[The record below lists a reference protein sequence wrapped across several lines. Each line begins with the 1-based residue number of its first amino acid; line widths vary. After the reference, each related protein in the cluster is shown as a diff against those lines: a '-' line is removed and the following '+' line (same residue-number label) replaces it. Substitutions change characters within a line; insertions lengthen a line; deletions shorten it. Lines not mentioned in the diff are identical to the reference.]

1 MFTMIAVLPDTVAFT
16 AEGKLVRKA
25 TGCEQEKA
33 GVTLSHIFLRRGKK
47 DYPLSLRPAAAVE

>member
-33 GVTLSHIFLRRGKK
+33 GATLSHIFLRRGKK
-47 DYPLSLRPAAAVE
+47 WL